1 MSIVTVQLGQCGNQI
16 GTDLFNLLMNDATEV
31 PKYSSTETNLNKEY
45 HQEVL
50 GRFFTSKGGRDREEF
65 VAKSVLVDTE
75 LKVINQCIAQSE
87 KSGMLLLKSTFFR
100 NKVEVLTTSTVIGQ
114 L

>member
-1 MSIVTVQLGQCGNQI
+1 MQLGQCGNQI

-31 PKYSSTETNLNKEY
+31 PKYSSTESNLNKEY
-45 HQEVL
+45 HQDVL
-50 GRFFTSKGGRDREEF
+50 ERFFTINDSRRGRSEKEF

-87 KSGMLLLKSTFFR
+87 KFGMLLST
-100 NKVEVLTTSTVIGQ
+100 
-114 L
+114 

>member
-31 PKYSSTETNLNKEY
+31 PKYSSAETKLNKDY
-45 HQEVL
+45 HQDVL
-50 GRFFTSKGGRDREEF
+50 ERFFTTNDTKSERKF

-75 LKVINQCIAQSE
+75 PKVINQCIAQSE
-87 KSGMLLLKSTFFR
+87 RSGML
-100 NKVEVLTTSTVIGQ
+100 
-114 L
+114 